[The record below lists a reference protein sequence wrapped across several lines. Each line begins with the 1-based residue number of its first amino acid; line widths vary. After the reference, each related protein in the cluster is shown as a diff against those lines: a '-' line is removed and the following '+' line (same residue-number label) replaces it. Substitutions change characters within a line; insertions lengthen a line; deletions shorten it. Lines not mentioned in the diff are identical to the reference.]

1 MGDLFTCFQFLII
14 DPSAWYQGSAAFN
27 LGSWVFELHCLTKR
41 CQFCCFWLGWTCK
54 QVSRVRSSAVV
65 VHFKGCGGIGG
76 LTHGGSEGQE
86 GFSFPGN
93 RQVTGSA
100 GWARGLQARLSV
112 PLWLSVLLGAGTL
125 WVSGQS
131 EVEVPHLWAPLNTY
145 VHIQYQGPRAL
156 PRDTSWHSSDW
167 DHVVRGGH
175 SCGSAES
182 PDSAVLWLEGW
193 WCAWTWRWLCQRGGS
208 DEMSAL
214 SSRTC
219 RCPLCI
225 FLSPLLTRLS
235 FAYNACF

>member
-65 VHFKGCGGIGG
+65 IHFKGCGGIGG
-76 LTHGGSEGQE
+76 LIHGGTEVRR
-86 GFSFPGN
+86 GFLFLE
-93 RQVTGSA
+93 TGR
-100 GWARGLQARLSV
+100 WQ
-112 PLWLSVLLGAGTL
+112 VLLDELGVCKPDCRSPSGSVCCLALGL
-125 WVSGQS
+125 CECPGQS
-131 EVEVPHLWAPLNTY
+131 EVEVPHLWGPLNTY

-193 WCAWTWRWLCQRGGS
+193 WYAWTWRWLCQRGGS